1 MNQAAPQLLGV
12 DGRPLSAA
20 VTVWSA
26 GASLTKDQ
34 RLALEAGGEGWMLAQ
49 GAAGKPVTMN
59 SALTLS
65 AVFACISRT
74 AQAIAQ
80 LPLDVFARTTAGRM
94 KESGWL
100 YELLS
105 VSPNADQTPAEF
117 WEGILSWTCA
127 RGNGYAEIDY
137 VGGRPSSLLPL
148 SSNVTAPFR
157 RKDGDLAYLT
167 LDEDGKARV
176 IPRERMFHLKGWGF
190 GGDEGL
196 SPIRYGIQSF
206 SSAIAA
212 DEAAGRMFG
221 SGLSA
226 SGVLK
231 RKTPLRP
238 EQRTQLQ
245 QLLEQYSGSE
255 RAGKIL
261 VLEGGEEFQQLS
273 LSPEDAQMLETRR
286 YSVEEICRW
295 FGVPPVVI
303 GHAAMGQTMWGTGV
317 EQIMLSWLQLGLNPL
332 LRKIEQ
338 RIRKHLI
345 PAADRARV
353 YAEFNREAL
362 LQMDSAAKAAFLR
375 EMASSGTMT
384 ANERRE
390 KLNMPKINDPAADA
404 LFIQG
409 AMVPM
414 RLTETPR

>member
-137 VGGRPSSLLPL
+137 VGEVAALRITIYANAKDSKGRPYASWVEHGTLNSRASPFFWPAYRSL
-148 SSNVTAPFR
+148 R
-157 RKDGDLAYLT
+157 R
-167 LDEDGKARV
+167 
-176 IPRERMFHLKGWGF
+176 
-190 GGDEGL
+190 
-196 SPIRYGIQSF
+196 
-206 SSAIAA
+206 
-212 DEAAGRMFG
+212 
-221 SGLSA
+221 
-226 SGVLK
+226 
-231 RKTPLRP
+231 
-238 EQRTQLQ
+238 
-245 QLLEQYSGSE
+245 
-255 RAGKIL
+255 
-261 VLEGGEEFQQLS
+261 
-273 LSPEDAQMLETRR
+273 
-286 YSVEEICRW
+286 
-295 FGVPPVVI
+295 
-303 GHAAMGQTMWGTGV
+303 
-317 EQIMLSWLQLGLNPL
+317 
-332 LRKIEQ
+332 
-338 RIRKHLI
+338 
-345 PAADRARV
+345 RV
-353 YAEFNREAL
+353 YSRIYRAVKKSIKEA
-362 LQMDSAAKAAFLR
+362 
-375 EMASSGTMT
+375 
-384 ANERRE
+384 
-390 KLNMPKINDPAADA
+390 
-404 LFIQG
+404 
-409 AMVPM
+409 
-414 RLTETPR
+414 